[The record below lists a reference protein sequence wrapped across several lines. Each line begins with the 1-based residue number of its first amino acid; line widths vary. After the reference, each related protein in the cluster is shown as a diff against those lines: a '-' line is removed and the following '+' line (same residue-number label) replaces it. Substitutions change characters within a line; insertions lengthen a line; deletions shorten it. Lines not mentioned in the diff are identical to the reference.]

1 MMKSVRSFPLSGSTD
16 PIKDPC
22 MIFLKTV
29 LRLVLI
35 PAFLLTP
42 AALLAD
48 TNCEEGTGPLNTAQ
62 PQGMTPQEIIQKFAA
77 REEVFRQARNNYVY
91 TQDITVQELDGA
103 TVTGEFRLV
112 QDITYDDKGVRQ
124 ENVTYAPQS
133 SLRQLQ
139 LSREDTEDFRNKMA
153 FIMTTSDL
161 PQYNL
166 LYVGQQRQDEI
177 ETYVFDVA
185 PKTIV
190 KGQRYFQG
198 RIWVDNRDFQIVKSC
213 GKTVPEAIAN
223 TKKKKNI
230 QENLSPKFVTYREQI
245 DGQYWFPTYI
255 RADDTLHFRNQDV
268 HMREII
274 KLTNYKRFGSKTK
287 IIYKGEAKE
296 DPTDNPK
303 DKSKDNSKVNPKPPD
318 KKP

>member
-1 MMKSVRSFPLSGSTD
+1 MSGSTD

-35 PAFLLTP
+35 PALLLTP
-42 AALLAD
+42 TALLAD
-48 TNCEEGTGPLNTAQ
+48 TNCDEGTGPLNTAQ

-91 TQDITVQELDGA
+91 TQDITVQELDGT

-124 ENVTYAPQS
+124 ENVTYAPQN
-133 SLRQLQ
+133 SLRQLI
-139 LSREDTEDFRNKMA
+139 LSREDYEDFRSKMA
-153 FIMTTSDL
+153 FIMTTADV

-177 ETYVFDVA
+177 DTYVFDIA

-190 KGQRYFQG
+190 KGERYFQG

-213 GKTVPEAIAN
+213 GKTVPDAIAN

-255 RADDTLHFRNQDV
+255 RADDTLHFRNNDV

-287 IIYKGEAKE
+287 IIFKGEAKE
-296 DPTDNPK
+296 DPKDKPKDNPK
-303 DKSKDNSKVNPKPPD
+303 DNPTTPE

>member
-1 MMKSVRSFPLSGSTD
+1 MNFFQAAVRFALILS
-16 PIKDPC
+16 
-22 MIFLKTV
+22 
-29 LRLVLI
+29 
-35 PAFLLTP
+35 FLLVP
-42 AALLAD
+42 ASLLAD
-48 TNCEEGTGPLNTAQ
+48 TNCEEGAGPLNPAQ

-77 REEVFRQARNNYVY
+77 REEIFRQARNNYVY
-91 TQDITVQELDGA
+91 TQDITVQELEGN

-112 QDITYDDKGVRQ
+112 QDITYDDKGNRF
-124 ENVTYAPQS
+124 ENVTFAPQT
-133 SLRQLQ
+133 SLRQLS
-139 LSREDTEDFRNKMA
+139 LTREDYEDFRTKMA
-153 FIMTTSDL
+153 FIMTTSEL

-166 LYVGQQRQDEI
+166 LYLGQQHQDEI
-177 ETYVFDVA
+177 DTYVFDIA

-198 RIWVDNRDFQIVKSC
+198 KVWVDQKDLQIVKSC

-230 QENLSPKFVTYREQI
+230 QENLSPMFVTYREQI

-255 RADDTLHFRNQDV
+255 RADDTLHFRIGDV

-287 IIYKGEAKE
+287 IIFKGEAKE
-296 DPTDNPK
+296 DPAEKPK
-303 DKSKDNSKVNPKPPD
+303 EGPKTPD

>member
-1 MMKSVRSFPLSGSTD
+1 
-16 PIKDPC
+16 
-22 MIFLKTV
+22 MIFLKSV

-35 PAFLLTP
+35 PAFLLAP

-48 TNCEEGTGPLNTAQ
+48 TNCDEGTGPLNTAQ
-62 PQGMTPQEIIQKFAA
+62 PQGLTSQEIIQKFAA

-91 TQDITVQELDGA
+91 TQDITVQELDGT

-124 ENVTYAPQS
+124 ENVTYAPQT

-139 LSREDTEDFRNKMA
+139 LSREDYEDFRSKMA
-153 FIMTTSDL
+153 FIMTTSDI

-177 ETYVFDVA
+177 DTYVFDIA

-255 RADDTLHFRNQDV
+255 RADDTLHFRNNDV

-287 IIYKGEAKE
+287 IIFKGEAKD
-296 DPTDNPK
+296 DPKDKPKDNPK
-303 DKSKDNSKVNPKPPD
+303 DNPTTPE

>member
-1 MMKSVRSFPLSGSTD
+1 MM
-16 PIKDPC
+16 
-22 MIFLKTV
+22 FLKIV
-29 LRLVLI
+29 PRLILI
-35 PAFLLTP
+35 TALLLTP

-48 TNCEEGTGPLNTAQ
+48 TNCEEGTGPLNTAP
-62 PQGMTPQEIIQKFAA
+62 PQGLTPQEIIQKFAA
-77 REEVFRQARNNYVY
+77 REEIFRQARNNYVY
-91 TQDITVQELDGA
+91 TQDITVQELDGT

-124 ENVTYAPQS
+124 ENVTYAPQN
-133 SLRQLQ
+133 SLRQLI
-139 LSREDTEDFRNKMA
+139 LSREDYEDFRSKMA

-177 ETYVFDVA
+177 DTYVFDTA

-198 RIWVDNRDFQIVKSC
+198 RIWVDSRDFQIVKSC

-255 RADDTLHFRNQDV
+255 RADDTLHFRNNDV

-287 IIYKGEAKE
+287 IIFKGEAKDE
-296 DPTDNPK
+296 PQDKPKDNPK
-303 DKSKDNSKVNPKPPD
+303 DKPTTPE

>member
-1 MMKSVRSFPLSGSTD
+1 MNLSRAGL
-16 PIKDPC
+16 C
-22 MIFLKTV
+22 A
-29 LRLVLI
+29 VLI
-35 PAFLLTP
+35 SFLLAP
-42 AALLAD
+42 AALPAQ
-48 TNCEEGTGPLNTAQ
+48 TNCEEGTGALNPAPPAGKT
-62 PQGMTPQEIIQKFAA
+62 TEEIIQKFAA
-77 REEVFRQARNNYVY
+77 REEMFRQARNNYVY
-91 TQDITVQELDGA
+91 TQDITVQELDGN

-112 QDITYDDKGVRQ
+112 QDITYDDKGGRQ
-124 ENVTYAPQS
+124 ENVTFAPQN
-133 SLRQLQ
+133 SLKQLI
-139 LSREDTEDFRNKMA
+139 LSREDYEDFRYKMA

-166 LYVGQQRQDEI
+166 LYAGQQRQDEI
-177 ETYVFDVA
+177 DTYVFDVA

-198 RIWVDNRDFQIVKSC
+198 RIWVDNHDLQIVKSC
-213 GKTVPEAIAN
+213 GKTVPEIIAN
-223 TKKKKNI
+223 TKKKKNV

-255 RADDTLHFRNQDV
+255 RADDMLHFQNADI

-287 IIYKGEAKE
+287 IIFKGEAKE
-296 DPTDNPK
+296 DPKTEQ
-303 DKSKDNSKVNPKPPD
+303 KPPE

>member
-1 MMKSVRSFPLSGSTD
+1 
-16 PIKDPC
+16 
-22 MIFLKTV
+22 MIFFKTV

-35 PAFLLTP
+35 PALLLTP
-42 AALLAD
+42 TALLAD
-48 TNCEEGTGPLNTAQ
+48 TNCDEGTGPLNPAQ

-91 TQDITVQELDGA
+91 TQDITVQELDGT

-124 ENVTYAPQS
+124 ENVTYAPQN
-133 SLRQLQ
+133 SLRQLI
-139 LSREDTEDFRNKMA
+139 LSREDYEDFRSKMA
-153 FIMTTSDL
+153 FIMTTADV

-177 ETYVFDVA
+177 DTYVFDIA

-190 KGQRYFQG
+190 KGERYFQG

-223 TKKKKNI
+223 TKKRKNI

-255 RADDTLHFRNQDV
+255 RADDTLHFRNNDV

-287 IIYKGEAKE
+287 IIFKGEAKD
-296 DPTDNPK
+296 DPKDKPKDNPK
-303 DKSKDNSKVNPKPPD
+303 DNPTTPE